1 MRNFKDIFPSGK
13 KLEPKD
19 KEDFL
24 KSIMTLSN
32 EYNILMKSA
41 LDGINVELQ
50 KEEFLKKAKEL
61 ASTITKSEVKDLKE
75 IYAKVNEYNENRIMN
90 EDVAMFFIIE
100 LSRKIDEGNEAI
112 KRIR

>member
-1 MRNFKDIFPSGK
+1 MSFFKDMFTSGK
-13 KLEPKD
+13 KTEPEG

-41 LDGINVELQ
+41 LSGKNVELQ
-50 KEEFLKKAKEL
+50 KEEILKEAKQL
-61 ASTITKSEVKDLKE
+61 ANKIIEGNFKDLKE
-75 IYAKVNEYNENRIMN
+75 IYAKVSENYENGKMH

>member
-1 MRNFKDIFPSGK
+1 M
-13 KLEPKD
+13 
-19 KEDFL
+19 
-24 KSIMTLSN
+24 
-32 EYNILMKSA
+32 
-41 LDGINVELQ
+41 
-50 KEEFLKKAKEL
+50 